1 LYYANGETEPD
12 GRERLERIIEILSST
27 PDVRS
32 DLVEEIRGQI
42 DRGEYLTE
50 DKLNFAI
57 YRMLKEIMG

>member
-12 GRERLERIIEILSST
+12 GRERLERIIEILAST

-57 YRMLKEIMG
+57 YRMLKEILS

>member
-57 YRMLKEIMG
+57 YRMLKEILS

>member
-1 LYYANGETEPD
+1 MYYANGETEPD

>member
-1 LYYANGETEPD
+1 MYYANGDTEPD
-12 GRERLERIIEILSST
+12 GRERLERIIELLSST
-27 PDVRS
+27 PEVRS

-57 YRMLKEIMG
+57 YRMLKEILS